1 MVWPFNNQ
9 QQQPQQG
16 AMNLGL
22 GNNQQQV
29 PMQQQGGLGYA
40 PNGIGANMQPQGGM
54 YNQQQQNQWG
64 QQQYQPPPT
73 EMEIISALI
82 SSNPVIERWIM
93 SDANLQPL
101 IGLLSSVIA
110 VSVHQILAN
119 CSIKEEG
126 DVMKFDFSAVQGL
139 PTADSV
145 TMNITQ
151 LQNQASNVVQQQTM
165 QIQQMVAMA
174 NQGNMQ
180 GMLDSAM
187 ADPGMMQS
195 VGGGIGSLVRSMAT
209 GGR

>member
-1 MVWPFNNQ
+1 MVWPFNSNEQ
-9 QQQPQQG
+9 QSQQG

-29 PMQQQGGLGYA
+29 GVGLPGMYQPQAQQQQQNQWG
-40 PNGIGANMQPQGGM
+40 QQQQQ
-54 YNQQQQNQWG
+54 QQQQNQWG

-73 EMEIISALI
+73 EMEIISTLI

-93 SDANLQPL
+93 NDANLQPL

-165 QIQQMVAMA
+165 QIQQMVSMA